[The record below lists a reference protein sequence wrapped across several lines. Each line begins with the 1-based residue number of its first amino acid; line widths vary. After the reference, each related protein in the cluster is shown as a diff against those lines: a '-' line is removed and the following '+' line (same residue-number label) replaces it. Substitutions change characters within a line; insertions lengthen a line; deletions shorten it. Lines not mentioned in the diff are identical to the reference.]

1 MIMRGTVECERME
14 SIASGAAIEKGNLL
28 AFDFS

>member
-1 MIMRGTVECERME
+1 MVMRGTVDYERIG
-14 SIASGAAIEKGNLL
+14 SIASGAAIERENLL